1 LNNLNIQNT
10 LSQEKLIF
18 RQLKKKERLQ
28 FFTYIFET
36 GSDDTSAMGL
46 SFKLVKRLCKID
58 RILLGLPFN
67 LILKNLKVFVL
78 DYEGEMVGGFSLTN
92 INKSTQYLLGN
103 VFIKPSLQEQGLGN
117 IMLKKIV
124 SGFNDKPIKLYVST
138 NNKSAIHLYEN
149 YGFIEK
155 ERRQEYLFEF
165 PLEEIELAVN
175 CILRPAVKE
184 DLKKIGKLSASLTES
199 EDLEK
204 LLKNSLN
211 KTSKKIL
218 RFKYQFSVVL
228 IKDDEIIGVGFATWT
243 KFSPNTAVVS
253 IKVGSAEAKAVYAQ
267 FFNYIVRRIQNY
279 AIERVISFKNEIN
292 HQEFVQIEGFAKR
305 MLKEE
310 IIMLKTAD

>member
-1 LNNLNIQNT
+1 
-10 LSQEKLIF
+10 
-18 RQLKKKERLQ
+18 
-28 FFTYIFET
+28 
-36 GSDDTSAMGL
+36 MGL

-292 HQEFVQIEGFAKR
+292 HQEFVQIEGFAKK